1 MLYIIKLTDN
11 LDDNLEITRRGSRI
25 SLHREMLL
33 EGAAENGPFWTH
45 MRCRTTLRTS
55 HAIVDVVTC
64 IPLRVSS
71 YTVPICT

>member
-45 MRCRTTLRTS
+45 MRCRTTLSRDRRCCYLYTP
-55 HAIVDVVTC
+55 TC
-64 IPLRVSS
+64 LFV
-71 YTVPICT
+71 YCTNMYLI